1 MIIDVR
7 ENFGAAVLLVEQNA
21 GLALSVAER
30 GYLMQ
35 SGKIV
40 ASSPISEL
48 KDSGLMRDL
57 YLGEGRRRTLQRKRD
72 KLRRRGSDRRLT
84 MAISRDKS
92 MQLGEL
98 DRPGNL
104 PSRVAS
110 LISTEIAENRL
121 KPGDRLPT
129 EQELAEMLGVSRNVV
144 REAIARLRSDG
155 VLHSRQGAGVLVET
169 ASAVDPPDRSEGARG
184 PGGLPQA
191 LRASPDSRMRG
202 RRHLPPSGRT
212 EGGDGGDHPQHSSA
226 SASRALQIE
235 ADSAFHRAVARAT
248 DNNYMTTFVN
258 FISEQVAPPASR
270 SPRRSSDPA
279 VNARILSTEHGA
291 IPTTPILARRPS
303 LARAAMRRHIS
314 NAASRLGLK
323 P

>member
-1 MIIDVR
+1 
-7 ENFGAAVLLVEQNA
+7 
-21 GLALSVAER
+21 
-30 GYLMQ
+30 
-35 SGKIV
+35 
-40 ASSPISEL
+40 
-48 KDSGLMRDL
+48 
-57 YLGEGRRRTLQRKRD
+57 
-72 KLRRRGSDRRLT
+72 
-84 MAISRDKS
+84 MAIARDKS

-155 VLHSRQGAGVLVET
+155 VVHSRQGAGVFVET
-169 ASAVDPPDRSEGARG
+169 
-184 PGGLPQA
+184 QA
-191 LRASPDSRMRG
+191 QSILRINPKELEDQAAFRKLFEL
-202 RRHLPPSGRT
+202 RRILECEAAALAAERRT
-212 EGGDGGDHPQHSSA
+212 ETEMEAITAALERLRQPG
-226 SASRALQIE
+226 LQIE
-235 ADSAFHRAVARAT
+235 ADIAFHRAVARAT
-248 DNNYMTTFVN
+248 DNNYITTFVN
-258 FISEQVAPPASR
+258 FISEQVRTSIAIAQEKL
-270 SPRRSSDPA
+270 DPA

-291 IPTTPILARRPS
+291 IHDAILTRRPS

-314 NAASRLGLK
+314 NAAARLGLK